1 MGSVLSF
8 VNLFKMPY
16 KALVFV
22 KNKICK
28 KILSIFVHVFIL
40 LYVNRRNRNWLWM
53 IENQWVI
60 VCMEDEKSINLLV
73 RDRHFTCKNKESFD
87 N

>member
-1 MGSVLSF
+1 LSF

-28 KILSIFVHVFIL
+28 KSFQSLFMYLSYYMLRAGIGTG
-40 LYVNRRNRNWLWM
+40 
-53 IENQWVI
+53 
-60 VCMEDEKSINLLV
+60 CG
-73 RDRHFTCKNKESFD
+73 
-87 N
+87 